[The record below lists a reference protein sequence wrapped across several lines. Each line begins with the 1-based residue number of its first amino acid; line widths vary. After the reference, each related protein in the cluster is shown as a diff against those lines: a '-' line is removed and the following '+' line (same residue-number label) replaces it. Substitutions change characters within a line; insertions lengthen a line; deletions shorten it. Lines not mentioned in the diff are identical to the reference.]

1 MMPSRRTLVFLV
13 ALAAAVAVARTGEAA
28 QPRLVVSLHSD
39 TVKLSDLF
47 SGLEPG
53 QDCNIGPAPG
63 PGQRIVIAQAQL
75 VAIAEQFSVDW
86 QPGFSRLSVSVER
99 KGRQVPREQLLPVI
113 QAALVALG
121 APADS
126 ELTLSTF
133 VSPMVPAEFMG
144 QPDVESLTYDKTDG
158 RFTAQIAFDTA
169 GSEPI
174 RARMSGV
181 AQELVEII
189 VLSHP
194 LGAAS
199 IIGPS
204 DLQMIRVRRNLVSDR
219 LVLVASDAVGMALR
233 HQMTGGSL
241 ITHDALTR
249 PLLVS
254 RGMPV
259 LLRLQSDGLTL
270 TMQGQAIDGG
280 ALDEHIHILNGTSR
294 AVLVAQ
300 VTGPGQ
306 ARVDPGA
313 APSMLA
319 STQVGLPPASS
330 LPSLGGST
338 AQGPL
343 PSGPGSPSQ

>member
-1 MMPSRRTLVFLV
+1 MAHPGVGV
-13 ALAAAVAVARTGEAA
+13 AA

-39 TVKLSDLF
+39 TVRLSDLF

-53 QDCNIGPAPG
+53 QDCNIGPAPAAG
-63 PGQRIVIAQAQL
+63 RRIVIAQAQL
-75 VAIAEQFSVDW
+75 VAIAVQFSVDW
-86 QPGFSRLSVSVER
+86 QPGFSPVTVIVER

-113 QAALVALG
+113 QAALVGLG

-133 VSPMVPAEFMG
+133 VAPMVPAEFTG
-144 QPDVESLTYDKTDG
+144 LPDVESLTYDRSNG
-158 RFTAQIAFDTA
+158 QFSAQVAFNTA
-169 GSEPI
+169 GSEPV
-174 RARMSGV
+174 RVRMSGL
-181 AQELVEII
+181 AQEMVEVP

-194 LGAAS
+194 MGAAA
-199 IIGPS
+199 IIGPR
-204 DLQMIRVRRNLVSDR
+204 DLQTIRVRRSLVSDR
-219 LVLVASDAVGMALR
+219 LVLVASDAIGMALR
-233 HQMTGGSL
+233 HQVTGGSL
-241 ITHDALTR
+241 ITHDELTR
-249 PLLVS
+249 PLMVT

-259 LLRLQSDGLTL
+259 LLRLESDGLTL

-280 ALDEHIHILNGTSR
+280 ALDDRIHILNGTSR

-319 STQVGLPPASS
+319 AAQAGLPPSSS
-330 LPSLGGST
+330 LPSLRGSSV
-338 AQGPL
+338 AGSPAY
-343 PSGPGSPSQ
+343 GPGGLDQ

>member
-1 MMPSRRTLVFLV
+1 MTGRRIVVL
-13 ALAAAVAVARTGEAA
+13 LAAIVLGMISPRAGMAA

-39 TVKLSDLF
+39 TVRLSDLF

-63 PGQRIVIAQAQL
+63 AGQRIVIAQAQL
-75 VAIAEQFSVDW
+75 VAIAVQFSVDW
-86 QPGFSRLSVSVER
+86 QPGFSAVSVIVER

-126 ELTLSTF
+126 ELTVSTF
-133 VSPMVPAEFMG
+133 VAPMVPAEFTG
-144 QPDVESLTYDKTDG
+144 LPDVESLTYDKNDG
-158 RFTAQIAFDTA
+158 QFSAQLAFNLA
-169 GSEPI
+169 GSEPV
-174 RARMSGV
+174 RTRVTGV
-181 AQELVEII
+181 AQELVDVP

-194 LGAAS
+194 MGAAS
-199 IIGPS
+199 VIEAQ
-204 DLQMIRVRRNLVSDR
+204 DLQTIRVRRSLVSDR
-219 LVLVASDAVGMALR
+219 LVLVASDAIGMALR
-233 HQMTGGSL
+233 HQMTSGSL

-259 LLRLQSDGLTL
+259 LLRLESAGLTL

-280 ALDEHIHILNGTSR
+280 ALDERIHILNGTSR

-319 STQVGLPPASS
+319 STQAGLPPASS
-330 LPSLGGST
+330 LPSLRASS
-338 AQGPL
+338 AQGL
-343 PSGPGSPSQ
+343 LASGPGGFDQ

>member
-1 MMPSRRTLVFLV
+1 MSAGL
-13 ALAAAVAVARTGEAA
+13 ALARAGEAA

-39 TVKLSDLF
+39 TVRLSDLF

-53 QDCNIGPAPG
+53 QDCTIGPAPAA
-63 PGQRIVIAQAQL
+63 GQRIVVAQAQL
-75 VAIAEQFSVDW
+75 VAIAVQFSVDW
-86 QPGFSRLSVSVER
+86 QPGFRPASVVVER

-113 QAALVALG
+113 QAALVGLG

-126 ELTLSTF
+126 EVALGAF
-133 VSPMVPAEFMG
+133 VAPMVPAEFTG
-144 QPDVESLTYDKTDG
+144 LPDVEQLTYDQSDG
-158 RFTAQIAFDTA
+158 KFGAQLAFSTA
-169 GSEPI
+169 GSEPVRI
-174 RARMSGV
+174 RITGV
-181 AQELVEII
+181 AQEMVQVP

-194 LGAAS
+194 MGAAS
-199 IIGPS
+199 IIEPQ
-204 DLQMIRVRRNLVSDR
+204 DLQTIRVRRSLVSDR

-241 ITHDALTR
+241 IPHDALTR

-280 ALDEHIHILNGTSR
+280 ALDDRIHILNGTSR

-300 VTGPGQ
+300 VTGAGQ

-313 APSMLA
+313 APAMLA
-319 STQVGLPPASS
+319 ATQAGLPPASS
-330 LPSLGGST
+330 LPSLHGLSS
-338 AQGPL
+338 QGPL
-343 PSGPGSPSQ
+343 ASGPGGLDQ